1 MLPSIRK
8 ARSTTYARC
17 STHASRNCWS
27 GASVISSPTSILRVY
42 DEIGD
47 RNVTVIRC
55 HIRRRHLVLRRVR
68 MHPTV
73 MHGSDRSELMISGL
87 KRRQPAIEVD
97 GLAKIY
103 GGSVEAVT
111 GLCFEVAPGEVFGL
125 LGPNGAG
132 KSTTI
137 GMLTTTV
144 SPTSGTAR
152 VAGCMSSRTRL
163 VSGRRARSCS

>member
-73 MHGSDRSELMISGL
+73 MRGSDRSELMISGL
-87 KRRQPAIEVD
+87 KRRRSAIEVD
-97 GLAKIY
+97 GLTKIY
-103 GGSVEAVT
+103 GASVEAVT
-111 GLCFEVAPGEVFGL
+111 GLCFEVASGEVFGL

-137 GMLTTTV
+137 GMLTTTIV
-144 SPTSGTAR
+144 PTAGSAS
-152 VAGCMSSRTRL
+152 VAGFDVATEPL
-163 VSGRRARSCS
+163 AARRASSVV